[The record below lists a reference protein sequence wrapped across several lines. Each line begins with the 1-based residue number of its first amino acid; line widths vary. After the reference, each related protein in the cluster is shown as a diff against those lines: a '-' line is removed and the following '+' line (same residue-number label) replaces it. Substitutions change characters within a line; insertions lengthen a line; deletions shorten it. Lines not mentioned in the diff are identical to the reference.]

1 MRCLLLLAACA
12 QEELGGLGGDDAVTQ
27 RGLNAG
33 VLAAAGV
40 AGHEEAERSEAWF
53 VAEGAGG
60 RGDPGALQGVAE
72 DEPRRRL
79 RLVAQAHGDV
89 VEALLPALV
98 GDDEDARVPVHA
110 RRQERVRLADDGG
123 AGAEALDQRPLSAKG
138 GARAQRDPVSA
149 VGEIERVLDG
159 FVAAAEEQRV
169 ARGERRAPGGEV
181 EGVEDALVPRA
192 RREERG
198 RAQGA
203 EAGGEDQ
210 SAGGDDRA
218 GLDAD
223 PPALT
228 RLPVGVGRLTVEE
241 GPDSGLGEDLRGVA
255 AAELGEGL
263 TRVPQDPVLLK
274 LQPLE
279 AGTEAVG
286 ALDERDREPEL
297 GEPGGC

>member
-40 AGHEEAERSEAWF
+40 AGHEEAERGEAWF

-72 DEPRRRL
+72 DE
-79 RLVAQAHGDV
+79 
-89 VEALLPALV
+89 
-98 GDDEDARVPVHA
+98 
-110 RRQERVRLADDGG
+110 
-123 AGAEALDQRPLSAKG
+123 G

-159 FVAAAEEQRV
+159 VVAAAEEQRV

-181 EGVEDALVPRA
+181 EGVENALVPRA

-210 SAGGDDRA
+210 SAGGDDRT